1 MFRDHTGD
9 AVLEWIVVAALA
21 IAIVGAALYGVFQSI
36 ATKLNE
42 VNTQIG
48 S

>member
-1 MFRDHTGD
+1 MLREHTGD
-9 AVLEWIVVAALA
+9 ATLEWIVVAALA

-36 ATKLNE
+36 ANKLNE

>member
-1 MFRDHTGD
+1 MFTDHTGD
-9 AVLEWIVVAALA
+9 AILEWIVVAALA
-21 IAIVGAALYGVFQSI
+21 IAIVGTALYGVFQSI

>member
-1 MFRDHTGD
+1 MFTDHTGD
-9 AVLEWIVVAALA
+9 AILEWIVVAALA
-21 IAIVGAALYGVFQSI
+21 IAVVGAALYGVFQSI

>member
-1 MFRDHTGD
+1 MLRELTGD
-9 AVLEWIVVAALA
+9 ATLEWIVVAALA

-36 ATKLNE
+36 ANKLNE

>member
-1 MFRDHTGD
+1 MFTNHTGD

-21 IAIVGAALYGVFQSI
+21 IAVVGAALYGVFQSI

>member
-1 MFRDHTGD
+1 MLRDHTGD
-9 AVLEWIVVAALA
+9 AALEWIVIAALV
-21 IAIVGAALYGVFQSI
+21 IAVIGAALYGVFQSI
-36 ATKLNE
+36 STKLNE

>member
-1 MFRDHTGD
+1 MLRDHTGD
-9 AVLEWIVVAALA
+9 AILEWIVVAALA
-21 IAIVGAALYGVFQSI
+21 IAIVGAALHGVFQSI

>member
-1 MFRDHTGD
+1 MLRDHTGD
-9 AVLEWIVVAALA
+9 AVLEWIIVAALA

>member
-1 MFRDHTGD
+1 MFTNHTGD
-9 AVLEWIVVAALA
+9 AILEWIVIAALV
-21 IAIVGAALYGVFQSI
+21 IAVVGAALYGVFQSI
-36 ATKLNE
+36 STKLNE